1 MAAVALLCGTSAIA
15 QTTGGTG
22 SGTGSSMGGQS
33 GSSSSQQPGGSPGSM
48 GTMPEQQGT
57 MGGEPGQSGTMGGEA
72 GQSGTMGGEA
82 GQSGT
87 MGQEGQSGTMGG
99 QESESGTM
107 GSQQDRSAM
116 QGQMSEN
123 FAAFDQDKDGA
134 LDRTEFAR
142 ALQVQSASPAAG
154 GESRAATGQ
163 LPKGDRAISPL
174 NRSSMEFQRA
184 DTNGDGKVS
193 PEEFSNFSPEQQ

>member
-1 MAAVALLCGTSAIA
+1 MIRKSFCMAAVALLCGTSAIA

-57 MGGEPGQSGTMGGEA
+57 MGGEP

-154 GESRAATGQ
+154 GESGAATGQ

-184 DTNGDGKVS
+184 DTNGDGKIS